1 MKENFD
7 ECLKMLLVHEGGFIN
22 HPRDPG
28 GITNFGVTKRV
39 WEQWVGRKVTEQEM
53 RNLKPSDVAP
63 LYKKNIGIDAS
74 VMISLVVWIG
84 QYLIGQ

>member
-1 MKENFD
+1 MEENFD

-28 GITNFGVTKRV
+28 GITNLGVTKRV

-63 LYKKNIGIDAS
+63 LYKKNYWDRCKCDDLPSGLDWA
-74 VMISLVVWIG
+74 
-84 QYLIGQ
+84 

>member
-28 GITNFGVTKRV
+28 GITNLGVTKRV
-39 WEQWVGRKVTEQEM
+39 WE
-53 RNLKPSDVAP
+53 
-63 LYKKNIGIDAS
+63 
-74 VMISLVVWIG
+74 
-84 QYLIGQ
+84 